1 MEALLLYLL
10 KANVVLALFAVAYYG
25 LLRRLTFF
33 GLNRAFLLLAL
44 LFAVVYPA
52 LPMPALLP
60 AAVSALPLPSG
71 QLAVQLPRV
80 ATPSQTPDYTP
91 YVLVGGAVLY
101 GLGAGLLG
109 LRLLAQLLSLGLVRG
124 RSRPA
129 VVLGQPVRLVPGAGG
144 PFSFGGTI
152 YLSEAALADSAGLPA
167 MLRHE
172 QAHVRQWHTL
182 DVLLTQVAVAL
193 AWANP
198 AAWLL
203 RRAVLDNLEYL
214 ADRAALQT
222 GLDRRAYQYSLLHQR
237 PGGVPAPALAF
248 HFSFLTLKNRILML
262 NQPLSSTR
270 QLGRYLLAAPLVMAL
285 ALGYSS
291 AHAQA
296 VPVTAIVQ
304 PATIQGT
311 LPANAL
317 YYLDGQPSTKEAVSA
332 LPSSTVFNMDIIQD
346 EPATIKRVF
355 GNSTA
360 TTAIIITT
368 EANANSPAV
377 LALVEK
383 ADLGS
388 GYTHTPAQVNALVPK
403 ALAYITQH
411 YPDARLSG
419 EVVEVKKKTTG
430 AVKYQVQLIKGRRPF
445 YVFFT
450 PQGDFLKEVKS

>member
-1 MEALLLYLL
+1 MAALLLYLL
-10 KANVVLALFAVAYYG
+10 KANVVLALFAAAYYG
-25 LLRRLTFF
+25 LLRQLTFF

-44 LFAVVYPA
+44 LFAAVYPA
-52 LPMPALLP
+52 LPVPALLP
-60 AAVSALPLPSG
+60 TAVGTLPLPSA
-71 QLAVQLPRV
+71 QLAMRLPRA
-80 ATPSQTPDYTP
+80 ATLSQAHDYPP
-91 YVLVGGAVLY
+91 YALVGGVGLY
-101 GLGAGLLG
+101 ALGAGLLG
-109 LRLLAQLLSLGLVRG
+109 LRLLMQLLSLALVRW

-129 VVLGQPVRLVPGAGG
+129 VVLGQPVRVVPGAGG
-144 PFSFGGTI
+144 PFSFGTAI
-152 YLSEAALADSAGLPA
+152 YLSAAALTDAAGLPA

-172 QAHVRQWHTL
+172 QAHVHQWHTL

-193 AWANP
+193 AWLNP

-222 GLDRRAYQYSLLHQR
+222 GLDRRAYQYSLLHQQ

-262 NQPLSSTR
+262 NQPLSSPR

-291 AHAQA
+291 AQAQPQ
-296 VPVTAIVQ
+296 PVTATVP
-304 PATIQGT
+304 PAAIQGT
-311 LPANAL
+311 FPANAL
-317 YYLDGQPSTKEAVSA
+317 YYLDGQPSTKEAVAA
-332 LPSSTVFNMDIIQD
+332 LPPSTVFNMDIIQD
-346 EPATIKRVF
+346 EPAIIKRVF

-377 LALVEK
+377 LALIEK

-388 GYTHTPAQVNALVPK
+388 GYTHTPAAVNTLVPK

-450 PQGDFLKEVKS
+450 PQGDFLKEVNS